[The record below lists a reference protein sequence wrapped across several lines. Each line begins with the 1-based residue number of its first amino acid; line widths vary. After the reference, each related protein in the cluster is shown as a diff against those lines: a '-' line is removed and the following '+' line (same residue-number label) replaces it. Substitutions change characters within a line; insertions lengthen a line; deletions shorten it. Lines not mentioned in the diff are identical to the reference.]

1 MYVIENSIP
10 IPNNKTQKY
19 PFANMKI
26 GQSIFV
32 ENAKMKGN
40 LHQASKMHGKSL
52 GKKFIARSINDG
64 LRIWRI
70 A

>member
-10 IPNNKTQKY
+10 IPSTKQQKY
-19 PFANMKI
+19 PFGDMKI

-32 ENAKMKGN
+32 KNAKMKGN

-52 GKKFIARSINDG
+52 NKKFIARSINDG

>member
-1 MYVIENSIP
+1 MYLIEDSVP
-10 IPNNKTQKY
+10 FPVNKRHKY
-19 PFANMKI
+19 PFGTMEI
-26 GQSIFV
+26 GQSIFAAN
-32 ENAKMKGN
+32 EKMKGN

>member
-1 MYVIENSIP
+1 MYIIENSVP
-10 IPNNKTQKY
+10 IPSNKKCKY
-19 PFANMKI
+19 PFSSMEI

-32 ENAKMKGN
+32 EDAKMKGN

-52 GKKFIARSINDG
+52 GKKFIARSIDNG